1 MKEWD
6 NNHPLVSVVIPIYNV
21 AQHIDKG
28 LQNILRQ
35 DYPNF
40 EIILVDDGSTDNSGA
55 LCDAWAEK
63 ESCIRVFHK
72 QNEGAGS
79 ARNVGILQGKGKYIY
94 FFDIDDEADT
104 DLLSYNVGVMEEK
117 GVDYILFGFRTIT
130 PFLNNL
136 QDEVCFEE
144 REIHSN
150 EELKS
155 IYVDIFVLTKHGNG
169 FPWNKFYRRS
179 FLMENNLLFENQRIQ
194 QDEVFNLNLYP
205 HLEKAY
211 ISSRI
216 YYTYYIYNKGNTR
229 VRFIPDRFDIYVSV
243 REHFEHL
250 LKHWGLNDVR
260 MQQFLDK
267 RFLNGIIQCCVYN
280 LFHRNCTWTHAEKK
294 QEIRRIVEHPY
305 TQLVL
310 SKDWSLSIE
319 SKIYLSCIKHQNV
332 FALQIACKVFN
343 SMHALKTKIK

>member
-1 MKEWD
+1 M
-6 NNHPLVSVVIPIYNV
+6 
-21 AQHIDKG
+21 
-28 LQNILRQ
+28 
-35 DYPNF
+35 
-40 EIILVDDGSTDNSGA
+40 
-55 LCDAWAEK
+55 
-63 ESCIRVFHK
+63 
-72 QNEGAGS
+72 
-79 ARNVGILQGKGKYIY
+79 
-94 FFDIDDEADT
+94 
-104 DLLSYNVGVMEEK
+104 
-117 GVDYILFGFRTIT
+117 
-130 PFLNNL
+130 
-136 QDEVCFEE
+136 
-144 REIHSN
+144 
-150 EELKS
+150 
-155 IYVDIFVLTKHGNG
+155 
-169 FPWNKFYRRS
+169 
-179 FLMENNLLFENQRIQ
+179 
-194 QDEVFNLNLYP
+194 
-205 HLEKAY
+205 EKAY